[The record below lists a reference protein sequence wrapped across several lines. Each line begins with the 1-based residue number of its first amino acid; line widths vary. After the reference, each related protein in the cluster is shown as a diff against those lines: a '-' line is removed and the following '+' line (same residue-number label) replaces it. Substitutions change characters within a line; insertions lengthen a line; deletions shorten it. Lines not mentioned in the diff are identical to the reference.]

1 MQVLGAQPGREF
13 LKVAGMGLGAVQG
26 MDRVGDTPSSIL
38 GQGLLPSLGSFLFP
52 QNELFL

>member
-38 GQGLLPSLGSFLFP
+38 GQGLFPSLGTFLFP
-52 QNELFL
+52 QNEL